1 LNRLGVVGSDGQ
13 SPLTWSDLNA
23 WNNFVN
29 LDYYELEIIHSLS
42 VAYADQVYKSR
53 ESNCPPPF
61 IPVTEKRKDIDS
73 QLKKMFRQLAKKN
86 KRKKNGLR
94 KPRI

>member
-1 LNRLGVVGSDGQ
+1 MLGSDGQ

-23 WNNFVN
+23 WNSFVN
-29 LDYYELEIIHSLS
+29 LNYYELEIIHSLS
-42 VAYADQVYKSR
+42 VAYADQSYKSR
-53 ESNCPPPF
+53 EANCPSPY
-61 IPVTEKRKDIDS
+61 ISKMTDKKEISAKME
-73 QLKKMFRQLAKKN
+73 KMFEKLMKGQ